1 MKAVAVAFNQEKAQ
15 VGAFSVI
22 TSLRMELRFKLALL
36 ADEMMIFRLQTI
48 FNVIQYSSASLN
60 MNTFCMLL
68 KEFLSQCKM
77 QVLNAM
83 LDI

>member
-1 MKAVAVAFNQEKAQ
+1 MDNIA
-15 VGAFSVI
+15 
-22 TSLRMELRFKLALL
+22 L
-36 ADEMMIFRLQTI
+36 ADEMMIFRLKTI

-60 MNTFCMLL
+60 MNTFYMLL

>member
-1 MKAVAVAFNQEKAQ
+1 MIVKTDCETDGSFYSTNNIIA
-15 VGAFSVI
+15 
-22 TSLRMELRFKLALL
+22 L
-36 ADEMMIFRLQTI
+36 ADEMMIFRIKTI

-60 MNTFCMLL
+60 MNTFYMLL

>member
-1 MKAVAVAFNQEKAQ
+1 MDNIA
-15 VGAFSVI
+15 
-22 TSLRMELRFKLALL
+22 L
-36 ADEMMIFRLQTI
+36 ADEMMIFRLETI

>member
-1 MKAVAVAFNQEKAQ
+1 MGSKRFQPGE
-15 VGAFSVI
+15 GPSR
-22 TSLRMELRFKLALL
+22 SLLRDNEPLDGPSFQALL
-36 ADEMMIFRLQTI
+36 ADEMMIFCLQTI
-48 FNVIQYSSASLN
+48 FNVIQYSSASASLN
-60 MNTFCMLL
+60 MNTFYMLL